1 MLIPVVII
9 GSKYDI
15 FQVAYCFV
23 FSLCHMLSLRPVAHS
38 SRNIN
43 FHDCSML
50 HCASFKALLSEFTF
64 GFMSFQ
70 VMDSFMQTRQ
80 HYVIEI

>member
-1 MLIPVVII
+1 
-9 GSKYDI
+9 
-15 FQVAYCFV
+15 
-23 FSLCHMLSLRPVAHS
+23 
-38 SRNIN
+38 
-43 FHDCSML
+43 ML